1 MKEAVEIHIAE
12 LLHYH
17 DCVIVPG
24 LGAFVANHRSAVI
37 AADGCVFMPPCKE
50 IGFNRSL
57 HHNDGLLISH
67 IAMKFSIPYVDAA
80 GIVESFVIDIRDRIN
95 AGETVSLGEVGILR
109 YDAIGNILFEANDSK
124 SFLPEAFGLSS
135 FRFEP
140 LDYKHIARIESGRM
154 VNEVISIRSPWYYR
168 VAAAMVAGFF
178 VLSTFNLNTPDMYQA
193 GVTPSFKQTVNYPV
207 EAIQTVAIP
216 TETVEIYDNAASSAL
231 VQSSPAE
238 IQTDE
243 VLASPEVVT
252 TAEVIKSS
260 GPYHIIAASF
270 VEAGPAAK
278 AVAKYKA
285 EGFEDAK
292 VLADKSGRHR
302 IAIKSFSNRDEAVMA
317 MNELRKESR
326 FASVWVH
333 LSR

>member
-1 MKEAVEIHIAE
+1 MKEAVEKHIAE

-24 LGAFVANHRSAVI
+24 LGAFVANHRSAVM
-37 AADGCVFMPPCKE
+37 AADRCVFMPPCKE

-57 HHNDGLLISH
+57 HHNDGLLVSH
-67 IAMKFSIPYVDAA
+67 IAMKSSVSYADAA
-80 GIVESFVIDIRDRIN
+80 GIVSSFVVGIRERIK
-95 AGETVSLGEVGILR
+95 AGEAVGLGEVGVLR
-109 YDAIGNILFEANDSK
+109 CDAIGNILFEAGDSK

-140 LDYKHIARIESGRM
+140 LEYKHVARIETGRM
-154 VNEVISIRSPWYYR
+154 VREVISMPSPWYYK

-178 VLSTFNLNTPDMYQA
+178 ILSTFNLNTPDMYQA
-193 GVTPSFKQTVNYPV
+193 GITPSFKQTVIYPV
-207 EAIQTVAIP
+207 DAAQTVAMTADTNVVSDIATLSP
-216 TETVEIYDNAASSAL
+216 SVQASLSE
-231 VQSSPAE
+231 VQA
-238 IQTDE
+238 DE
-243 VLASPEVVT
+243 VAIKPAPV
-252 TAEVIKSS
+252 AEPANVISS

-270 VEAGPAAK
+270 VEAGPAAR
-278 AVAKYKA
+278 AVDKFKA
-285 EGFEDAK
+285 EGFEDAM

-302 IAIKSFSNRDEAVMA
+302 IAIKSYSNMDEAVLA

-333 LSR
+333 HSR